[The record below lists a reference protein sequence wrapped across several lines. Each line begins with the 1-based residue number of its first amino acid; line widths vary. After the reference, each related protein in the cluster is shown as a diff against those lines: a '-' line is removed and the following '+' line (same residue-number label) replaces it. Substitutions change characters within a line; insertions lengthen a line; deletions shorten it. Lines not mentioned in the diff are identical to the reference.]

1 MTYSGL
7 IVSIIGFIYSVKIIY
22 NVLFGMPVEGWSS
35 IMVVTLVIGGLQLI
49 MLGVLGEY
57 ICRNLDESRRRPLY
71 LIEETIGIEDSI
83 QDDNIN
89 E

>member
-1 MTYSGL
+1 MTYIGL
-7 IVSIIGFIYSVKIIY
+7 IVSIIGFTYSVKIIY

-35 IMVVTLVIGGLQLI
+35 IMVAILLIGGLQLI

-57 ICRNLDESRRRPLY
+57 LWRNLDESRKRPLY
-71 LIEETIGIEDSI
+71 LIEETTEK
-83 QDDNIN
+83 QERTENDDIN